1 MQAELIAEIITG
13 HLQTGF
19 DELIRLG
26 TYQWLGAKC
35 HWTFPVSKLDRVEA
49 IFGTPIEFR
58 RESVDII
65 EKRSP
70 QERNRVE
77 LEEFKGKSGI
87 QIIEQPTIFVIVQWR
102 KTEDKQGI
110 IKVKE
115 IRHELPLGNVTA
127 VRQALSLINETKFED
142 GKISCAR
149 VAEKTMM
156 VLNINR
162 FNRETGSFDWAKF
175 YGNRNEYHTYYNFP
189 LKVLE
194 YKGEIIYHKNGKV
207 TKKSL
212 QHILGNEEIN
222 S

>member
-1 MQAELIAEIITG
+1 MQAELTVEIITG
-13 HLQTGF
+13 YIQTGF
-19 DELIRLG
+19 SELITLG
-26 TYQWLGAKC
+26 TYQWLGSKC

-49 IFGTPIEFR
+49 ILGTPVEFR

-65 EKRSP
+65 EKRTP
-70 QERNRVE
+70 QIRERVE

-87 QIIEQPTIFVIVQWR
+87 IIIEQPTIFIIIQWR
-102 KTEDKQGI
+102 KVETKDGKIE
-110 IKVKE
+110 IKE
-115 IRHELPLGNVTA
+115 MRHELPLGNVTA
-127 VRQALSLINETKFED
+127 VRQALALIDESRFKD

-149 VAEKTMM
+149 IAEKTMM

-175 YGNRNEYHTYYNFP
+175 YGNRSEYHTYYNFP

-194 YKGEIIYHKNGKV
+194 YKKEIIYHKNGKV
-207 TKKSL
+207 TKLAL
-212 QHILGNEEIN
+212 QHVLENRTE